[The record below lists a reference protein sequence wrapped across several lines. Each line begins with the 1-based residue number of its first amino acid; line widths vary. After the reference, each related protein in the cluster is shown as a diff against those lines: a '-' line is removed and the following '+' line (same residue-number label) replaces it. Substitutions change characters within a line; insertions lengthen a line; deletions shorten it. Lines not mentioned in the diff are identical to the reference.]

1 MKIVGTRTAGPTT
14 PAALVNRANRL
25 ITEAFRIA
33 PLKKPRG
40 FVAKFKTWQDYED
53 WRKSHP
59 HPRFW

>member
-1 MKIVGTRTAGPTT
+1 MKIVGTRTAGPAS
-14 PAALVNRANRL
+14 AADAVNRANRL
-25 ITEAFRIA
+25 ISEAFRIA

-40 FVAKFKTWQDYED
+40 FVAKFKTWQDYEV